1 MAWNIS
7 PSWHCIARLKILTK
21 WRWFEKWAGVV
32 GFFIWGGR
40 ICVPWWEESSHQ
52 HIKFRETTDL
62 QNVVFDL
69 SDHLWPAQFSH
80 MFIPLHRT
88 LLVATDSDRR
98 TCESLSHTGYG
109 SRVVW
114 FGRACSWAGLF
125 VADGWKHLKACPFVN
140 PQTLFFWKP
149 KKNRK
154 LRDFPCIFLLLL

>member
-1 MAWNIS
+1 MSSQQSASYVFSSSTWRQRWRFGLAGDWPCLNCDALNKRARGNRRRNPFSTSAQIA
-7 PSWHCIARLKILTK
+7 ARLLSLA
-21 WRWFEKWAGVV
+21 FY
-32 GFFIWGGR
+32 IWYG
-40 ICVPWWEESSHQ
+40 
-52 HIKFRETTDL
+52 
-62 QNVVFDL
+62 
-69 SDHLWPAQFSH
+69 A
-80 MFIPLHRT
+80 MHRA